1 MHIETT
7 EIETTEKVKIRERV
21 GGIKPRDIEGW
32 KTYAVAALSLVLGI
46 VAFSH
51 GYVGDGLK
59 GVVFG
64 LALIAS
70 RDVQGKILRA
80 IESERRAFDDLR
92 ATVEAHL
99 PPN

>member
-1 MHIETT
+1 MPEQKT
-7 EIETTEKVKIRERV
+7 EQKLRT
-21 GGIKPRDIEGW
+21 RDIIGW
-32 KTYAVAALSLVLGI
+32 KTYAVAALSCVLGI

-51 GYVGDGLK
+51 GYLADGLK

-70 RDVQGKILRA
+70 RDVQGKIMRV

-92 ATVEAHL
+92 ATIEAHL
-99 PPN
+99 PRND